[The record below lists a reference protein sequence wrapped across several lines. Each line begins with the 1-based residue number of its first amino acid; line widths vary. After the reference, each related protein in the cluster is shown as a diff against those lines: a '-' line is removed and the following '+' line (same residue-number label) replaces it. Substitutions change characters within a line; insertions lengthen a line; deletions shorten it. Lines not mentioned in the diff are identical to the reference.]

1 MKTKFDIIQWG
12 FIKDKLRD
20 KYPDLSDADML
31 WGRTTRDDLLQNI
44 STKLGKTKK
53 ELMEVIDSFD
63 YSPER

>member
-1 MKTKFDIIQWG
+1 MKTKFDINQWG